1 MNNTLQLQQV
11 STTDIMSI
19 AKAFAESNM
28 FPDIKSAAQAAVKIQ
43 AGKEFGIQPF
53 ASMSGIH
60 IIQGKPTI
68 GAGLMAARVKGFG
81 KYDYLVKKHDDKI
94 CEIEF
99 FEKKPTGKQ
108 SLGISTFTI
117 DEAKKAGTKNMDKF
131 PKNMLFA
138 RAMSNGVKWY
148 TPDIYET
155 PVYVP
160 EEMQHLET
168 VDAEV
173 IPPAQIA
180 PQNDPQADIA
190 EAIANVHLCN
200 TVDELKALKASLP
213 AHVVNSNE
221 FKLAG
226 GARHKHITNP
236 ETIPA

>member
-1 MNNTLQLQQV
+1 MNSTLQLQQV

-19 AKAFAESNM
+19 AKAFADSGM

-81 KYDYLVKKHDDKI
+81 KYDYLVRKHDDKI
-94 CEIEF
+94 CEIEY
-99 FEKKPTGKQ
+99 FEKSATGKL
-108 SLGISTFTI
+108 SLGVSSFTI

-160 EEMQHLET
+160 EEMQHLTE
-168 VDAEV
+168 DAE
-173 IPPAQIA
+173 IIRQT
-180 PQNDPQADIA
+180 DPQKELAD
-190 EAIANVHLCN
+190 AIANIHICN
-200 TVDELKALKASLP
+200 TVEELQALKASLP
-213 AHVVNSNE
+213 EYVVSSND
-221 FKLAG
+221 FKRAG
-226 GARHKHITNP
+226 KKRYELLTK
-236 ETIPA
+236 PAAEAVPA

>member
-1 MNNTLQLQQV
+1 MTNTLQLQQV
-11 STTDIMSI
+11 STSDIMNI
-19 AKAFAESNM
+19 AKAFSDSGM

-99 FEKKPTGKQ
+99 FEKTQAGKQ
-108 SLGISTFTI
+108 SLGVSTFTI
-117 DEAKKAGTKNMDKF
+117 EEAKKAGTKNMDKF

-160 EEMQHLET
+160 EEMEHVT
-168 VDAEV
+168 VEAEV
-173 IPPAQIA
+173 IQPDHSQDIT
-180 PQNDPQADIA
+180 QAVTSLDNCHTI
-190 EAIANVHLCN
+190 E
-200 TVDELKALKASLP
+200 ELKAFRDSLP
-213 AHVVNSNE
+213 EYVVNSNE
-221 FKLAG
+221 FKRAG
-226 GARHKHITNP
+226 KARFELLTQ
-236 ETIPA
+236 PATEVATA

>member
-99 FEKKPTGKQ
+99 FEKTPTGKQ
-108 SLGISTFTI
+108 SLGVSTFTI

-160 EEMQHLET
+160 EEMQHLDT

-173 IPPAQIA
+173 IPQT
-180 PQNDPQADIA
+180 DPQKELAD
-190 EAIANVHLCN
+190 AIANVMLCN
-200 TVDELKALKASLP
+200 SVEELQALKASMP
-213 AHVVNSNE
+213 DYIVSTNE

-226 GARHKHITNP
+226 NKRYKEIK
-236 ETIPA
+236 PATEVQPA

>member
-1 MNNTLQLQQV
+1 MNSTLQLQQV

-19 AKAFAESNM
+19 AKAFADSGM

-81 KYDYLVKKHDDKI
+81 KYDYLVRKHDDKI
-94 CEIEF
+94 CEIEY
-99 FEKKPTGKQ
+99 FEKSATGKL
-108 SLGISTFTI
+108 SLGVSSFTI

-168 VDAEV
+168 VEAE
-173 IPPAQIA
+173 IIA
-180 PQNDPQADIA
+180 PDHTADIVN
-190 EAIANVHLCN
+190 AIDSITTCD
-200 TVDELKALKASLP
+200 TVDELKELRDRLPEYVVKDAAFKKAAKARYELLTKP
-213 AHVVNSNE
+213 AAEAVT
-221 FKLAG
+221 A
-226 GARHKHITNP
+226 
-236 ETIPA
+236 